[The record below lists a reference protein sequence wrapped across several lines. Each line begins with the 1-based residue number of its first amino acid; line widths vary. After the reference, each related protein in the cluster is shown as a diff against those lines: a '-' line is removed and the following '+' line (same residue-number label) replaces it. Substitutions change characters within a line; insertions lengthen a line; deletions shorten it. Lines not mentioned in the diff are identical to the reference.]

1 MAAHR
6 YWRLVISDTNGG
18 SPYGAAIGELI
29 LATTAGGASVVT
41 GGTASA
47 SDEFSGSFTAAS
59 AFDGIQSSSNAWR
72 TDSRTVMTGPTQ
84 WIQYDFGGTP
94 RDIVEMRIY
103 YPDAGAIPL
112 TYAPKNF
119 ALYWGDDGVT
129 WTRQRA
135 WSEQTFTAGG
145 TNTYDTTAVPSGAI
159 TNRRLPGIS
168 TYRNATAALPQAFF
182 ASLSR
187 STGGLTRA
195 RNWTRP
201 WSITPYSGKLR
212 IAGSTTVLGIPK
224 ARRVD
229 LLDQKSGLLVDSRN
243 TGPDGVFA
251 FEQLADGVYALV
263 GVDNSAEQNSVIYA
277 HVTPVP

>member
-18 SPYGAAIGELI
+18 GGNSAVIGELI
-29 LATTAGGASVVT
+29 LATTAGGASVAT

-47 SDEFSGSFTAAS
+47 SDVYYGSAVAN
-59 AFDGIQSSSNAWR
+59 AFDGTQSAENAWR
-72 TDSRTVMTGPTQ
+72 SVMRTFESGPTQ

-103 YPDAGAIPL
+103 FPAAGTFAL
-112 TYAPKNF
+112 TMAPKNF
-119 ALYWGDDGVT
+119 ALYWSDDANT
-129 WTRQRA
+129 WARQRA

-145 TNTYDTTAVPSGAI
+145 TNTYDTTAVPSGSI
-159 TNRRLPGIS
+159 VNRRILGLSI
-168 TYRNATAALPQAFF
+168 YRNTVAAVPQTFF
-182 ASLSR
+182 GTLNRTS
-187 STGGLTRA
+187 GGFARA

-201 WSITPYSGKLR
+201 WSITPHSGNLR
-212 IAGSTTVLGIPK
+212 IAGSTTVLGLPK

-229 LLDQKSGLLVDSRN
+229 LLEQKSGLLVGRYN

-251 FEQLADGVYALV
+251 FEQLADGAYTLV
-263 GVDNSAEQNSVIYA
+263 GVDTSAEQNSVIYA

>member
-18 SPYGAAIGELI
+18 STTSAVIGELI
-29 LATTAGGASVVT
+29 LATTAGGASVAT

-47 SDEFSGSFTAAS
+47 SDAFSDPYSADN

-72 TDSRTVMTGPTQ
+72 SSTRTFSSGPTQ

-103 YPDAGAIPL
+103 YPAAGTFSL
-112 TYAPKNF
+112 VFAPKNF
-119 ALYWGDDGVT
+119 ALYWSDDDKT

-145 TNTYDTTAVPSGAI
+145 TNTYDTTAVPSGSI
-159 TNRRLPGIS
+159 TNRRILGVSP
-168 TYRNATAALPQAFF
+168 YRNVDTALPQTFF
-182 ASLSR
+182 ATLSR
-187 STGGLTRA
+187 ASTGLARS

-201 WSITPYSGKLR
+201 WSITPYSGSLR
-212 IAGSTTVLGIPK
+212 IAGSTTALGLPK

-229 LLDQKSGLLVDSRN
+229 LLDQKSGLIVDRRN
-243 TGPDGVFA
+243 TGPDGGFA
-251 FEQLADGVYALV
+251 FEQLADGAYTLV

>member
-6 YWRLVISDTNGG
+6 YWRLFISDTNGG
-18 SPYGAAIGELI
+18 GGNSAVIGELI
-29 LATTAGGASVVT
+29 LATTAGGASVAT

-47 SDEFSGSFTAAS
+47 SDDYYSSYLAAN
-59 AFDGIQSSSNAWR
+59 AFDGIESSSNAWCSALR
-72 TDSRTVMTGPTQ
+72 SVETGPVH

-103 YPDAGAIPL
+103 FPAAGPFTLAQ
-112 TYAPKNF
+112 APKNF
-119 ALYWGDDGVT
+119 ALYWSDDGKT

-145 TNTYDTTAVPSGAI
+145 TNTYDAAAVPSVAI
-159 TNRRLPGIS
+159 TNRYILGPSVHRY
-168 TYRNATAALPQAFF
+168 TAAALPQTFF
-182 ASLSR
+182 ASVSR
-187 STGGLTRA
+187 PSSGFA
-195 RNWTRP
+195 RSYNWTRP
-201 WSITPYSGKLR
+201 WSVTPYSGKLR
-212 IAGSTTVLGIPK
+212 IAGSTTVLGLPK

-229 LLDQKSGLLVDSRN
+229 LLDQKSGLIVDRRN

-251 FEQLADGVYALV
+251 FEQLADGVYTLV

>member
-6 YWRLVISDTNGG
+6 YWRLLISDTNGG
-18 SPYGAAIGELI
+18 GTNSAVIGELI
-29 LATTAGGASVVT
+29 LATSAGGASVAT

-47 SDEFSGSFTAAS
+47 SDVFADSSAAN
-59 AFDGIQSSSNAWR
+59 AFNGTQSSSDAWCSLTR
-72 TDSRTVMTGPTQ
+72 TFDLGSTQ

-103 YPDAGAIPL
+103 FPAAGTFAL
-112 TYAPKNF
+112 ALAPKNF
-119 ALYWGDDGVT
+119 ALYWSDDNNT

>member
-6 YWRLVISDTNGG
+6 YWRLVISGTNGG
-18 SPYGAAIGELI
+18 GTNSAVIGELI
-29 LATTAGGASVVT
+29 LATSAGGASVAT

-47 SDEFSGSFTAAS
+47 SDVASGSSAAN
-59 AFDGIQSSSNAWR
+59 AFDGTQSSSDAWR
-72 TDSRTVMTGPTQ
+72 SLTRTFDSGPTQ

-103 YPDAGAIPL
+103 FPAAGTFAL
-112 TYAPKNF
+112 TLAPKNF
-119 ALYWGDDGVT
+119 ALYWSDDNKT

-145 TNTYDTTAVPSGAI
+145 TNTYDTTAVPSGSI
-159 TNRRLPGIS
+159 INRRVLGVG
-168 TYRNATAALPQAFF
+168 TYRNIDAALPQTFF
-182 ASLSR
+182 A
-187 STGGLTRA
+187 TLTRA
-195 RNWTRP
+195 PSGLARSRNWTRP
-201 WSITPYSGKLR
+201 WSVTPYSGELR
-212 IAGSTTVLGIPK
+212 IAGSTTVLGLPK

-229 LLDQKSGLLVDSRN
+229 LLDQKSGLIVDRRN

>member
-6 YWRLVISDTNGG
+6 YWRLLISNTNGG
-18 SPYGAAIGELI
+18 ASSAAIGELI
-29 LATTAGGASVVT
+29 FATTVGGASVAT

-47 SDEFSGSFTAAS
+47 SDVASGYSADN

-72 TDSRTVMTGPTQ
+72 SQGPAS

-103 YPDAGAIPL
+103 FPAAGTFAL
-112 TYAPKNF
+112 TLAPKNF
-119 ALYWGDDGVT
+119 ALYWSDDGNT

-145 TNTYDTTAVPSGAI
+145 TNTYDTTEVPSGSI
-159 TNRRLPGIS
+159 TNRRIS
-168 TYRNATAALPQAFF
+168 GVGTYRNIDAALPQTFF
-182 ASLSR
+182 A
-187 STGGLTRA
+187 TLTRPPFGFA
-195 RNWTRP
+195 RSHNWTRP
-201 WSITPYSGKLR
+201 WSVTPYSGALR
-212 IAGSTTVLGIPK
+212 IAGSTTVLGMPK

-229 LLDQKSGLLVDSRN
+229 LLDQKSGLLVDRRN

-251 FEQLADGVYALV
+251 FEQLADGAYTLV

>member
-1 MAAHR
+1 MAVHR
-6 YWRLVISDTNGG
+6 YWRLVISDTNGA
-18 SPYGAAIGELI
+18 GAAVAIGELT
-29 LATTAGGASVVT
+29 LATAAGGASVAV

-47 SDEFSGSFTAAS
+47 SDAYSGHPATN
-59 AFDGIQSSSNAWR
+59 AFNGIESSSDMWR
-72 TDSRTVMTGPTQ
+72 TYSAIPAQ
-84 WIQYDFGGTP
+84 WIQYDFGATP

-103 YPDAGAIPL
+103 FPVG
-112 TYAPKNF
+112 TTVVCSPKNF
-119 ALYWGDDGVT
+119 ALYWSDDGMT

-135 WSEQTFTAGG
+135 WSEQTFTEGG
-145 TNTYDTTAVPSGAI
+145 TNTYDTTAVPSGSI
-159 TNRRLPGIS
+159 TNRRLPGIV
-168 TYRNATAALPQAFF
+168 THRNVEAALPQAFF

-187 STGGLTRA
+187 STGGFARS

-201 WSITPYSGKLR
+201 WSITPYSGQLR
-212 IAGSTTVLGIPK
+212 IAGSTTVLGMPK

-229 LLDQKSGLLVDSRN
+229 LLDQKSGLLVDSCN

>member
-18 SPYGAAIGELI
+18 GTNSAVIGELI
-29 LATTAGGASVVT
+29 LATTAGGASVAT

-47 SDEFSGSFTAAS
+47 SDVFSGSSAAN
-59 AFDGIQSSSNAWR
+59 AFDGVQSSSNAWR
-72 TDSRTVMTGPTQ
+72 SLTRTFGSGPTQ

-103 YPDAGAIPL
+103 FPAAGTFSL
-112 TYAPKNF
+112 VLAPKNF
-119 ALYWGDDGVT
+119 ALYWSDDNKT

-135 WSEQTFTAGG
+135 WSEQTFTVGG
-145 TNTYDTTAVPSGAI
+145 TNTYDTTAVPSGSI
-159 TNRRLPGIS
+159 TNRRILGVS
-168 TYRNATAALPQAFF
+168 TYRNTVAALSQTFF
-182 ASLSR
+182 ATLSR
-187 STGGLTRA
+187 ASAGFA
-195 RNWTRP
+195 RSHNWTRP
-201 WSITPYSGKLR
+201 WSVTPYSGKLR
-212 IAGSTTVLGIPK
+212 IAGSTTVLGLPK

-229 LLDQKSGLLVDSRN
+229 LLDQKSGLIVDRRN

>member
-6 YWRLVISDTNGG
+6 YWRLVISDTGG
-18 SPYGAAIGELI
+18 GGTNSAVIGELI
-29 LATTAGGASVVT
+29 LATTPGGASVAT

-47 SDEFSGSFTAAS
+47 SDDYSGSSAAN
-59 AFDGIQSSSNAWR
+59 AFDGTQSSSNAWR
-72 TDSRTVMTGPTQ
+72 SSTRTSDSGPTQ

-103 YPDAGAIPL
+103 YPAAGTFAL
-112 TYAPKNF
+112 TLAPKNF
-119 ALYWGDDGVT
+119 ALYWSDDNKT

-195 RNWTRP
+195 HNWTRP

-263 GVDNSAEQNSVIYA
+263 GVDKSAEQNSVIYA